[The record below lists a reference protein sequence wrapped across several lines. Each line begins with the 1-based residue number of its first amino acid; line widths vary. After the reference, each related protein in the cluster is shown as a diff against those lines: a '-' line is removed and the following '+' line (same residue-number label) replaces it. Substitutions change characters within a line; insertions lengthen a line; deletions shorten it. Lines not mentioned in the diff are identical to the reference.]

1 MPADGPT
8 VSVVIVTHNSRHE
21 IGDCL
26 QSVLAQTPF
35 PTEIVVAD
43 NNSADG
49 TVAAVRTSF
58 PSVRVVE
65 LHENAGFARANNTG
79 AAATQGRFLLLLNPD
94 TVVSE
99 HALEC
104 LVGALERRPEAA
116 IAGPRLVDA
125 DGAPELSF
133 GPAIGPWGELTQKTL
148 LSMYNRRVQAAVRHV
163 ERVTMIAGPRD
174 WVSGA
179 CLLIRRAD
187 WDAVGGLDERFFM
200 YTEDVDLCAS
210 VRERGRIV
218 WFEPSAEVRHLRGRS
233 ASRNPETARL
243 RRLSHLAYYD
253 KRLPRWSR
261 LLRAYLRVTGRGP
274 HV

>member
-1 MPADGPT
+1 
-8 VSVVIVTHNSRHE
+8 VH
-21 IGDCL
+21 
-26 QSVLAQTPF
+26 
-35 PTEIVVAD
+35 
-43 NNSADG
+43 
-49 TVAAVRTSF
+49 TSF
-58 PSVRVVE
+58 PAVRVVE
-65 LHENAGFARANNTG
+65 LHENAGFARANNAG
-79 AAATQGRFLLLLNPD
+79 AAATRGTFLLLLNPD

-99 HALEC
+99 GALER

-116 IAGPRLVDA
+116 IAGPRLIDA

-187 WDAVGGLDERFFM
+187 WNNVGGLDERFFM

-210 VRERGRIV
+210 VRERGRLV

-253 KRLPRWSR
+253 KRLPRWSG
-261 LLRAYLRVTGRGP
+261 LLRAYLRMTGRGP
-274 HV
+274 HD

>member
-1 MPADGPT
+1 
-8 VSVVIVTHNSRHE
+8 VSVVIVTHNSGHE
-21 IGDCL
+21 IGECL
-26 QSVLAQTPF
+26 QSVLAQTAVPI
-35 PTEIVVAD
+35 EIVVVD
-43 NNSADG
+43 NNSTDS
-49 TVAAVRTSF
+49 TVAVVHTSF
-58 PSVRVVE
+58 PAVRVVE
-65 LHENAGFARANNTG
+65 LHENAGFARANNAG
-79 AAATQGRFLLLLNPD
+79 AAATRGSFLLLLNPD

-99 HALEC
+99 RALER
-104 LVGALERRPEAA
+104 LVGALERRPDAA
-116 IAGPRLVDA
+116 IAGPRLIDA

-148 LSMYNRRVQAAVRHV
+148 LSMYNRRVQVAVRHV

-187 WDAVGGLDERFFM
+187 WNNVGGLDERFFM

-210 VRERGRIV
+210 VRERGRLV

-253 KRLPRWSR
+253 KRLPRWSG
-261 LLRAYLRVTGRGP
+261 LLRAYLRMTGRGP
-274 HV
+274 HD